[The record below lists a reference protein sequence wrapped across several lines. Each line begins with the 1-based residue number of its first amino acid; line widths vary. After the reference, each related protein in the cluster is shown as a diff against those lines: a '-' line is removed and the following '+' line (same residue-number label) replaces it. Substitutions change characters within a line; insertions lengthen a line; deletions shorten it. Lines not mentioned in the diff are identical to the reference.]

1 MAKATGVIASQLQ
14 KDADLNGGDF
24 NSRPYYRMFLG
35 LICSLPTNDP
45 TDGTVFGMLT
55 ALSNT
60 LALVQVSQH
69 FNHQS
74 QHWTSSHPISRSWR
88 SQAANCCMVAFVC
101 CHAAV
106 HECGR
111 DCSSQMLSEWR
122 HELQPLH
129 VPGFAFAW
137 LDLMSHRNLMPK
149 LLLAPSHKGW
159 PAFQRLLLALL
170 RFLEPYLRNAELTDA
185 VRLLYKVCHH
195 LKWSYVT
202 VAIHVM
208 RPRTASCSSD

>member
-1 MAKATGVIASQLQ
+1 MAKVTGVVASQLQ

-35 LICSLPTNDP
+35 LICSLPANDP
-45 TDGTVFGMLT
+45 TDGSVFGMLT

-60 LALVQVSQH
+60 LALVQVSTTQATH
-69 FNHQS
+69 LTCILITPPPALHAR
-74 QHWTSSHPISRSWR
+74 PPPEYSRH
-88 SQAANCCMVAFVC
+88 C
-101 CHAAV
+101 CHAHAHTV
-106 HECGR
+106 PLHQQLASCTTY
-111 DCSSQMLSEWR
+111 SSG
-122 HELQPLH
+122 LQPLR

-159 PAFQRLLLALL
+159 PNFQRLLLALL

-185 VRLLYKVCHH
+185 VRLLYKV
-195 LKWSYVT
+195 
-202 VAIHVM
+202 
-208 RPRTASCSSD
+208 RTCYCSHALSSALCSLTLLSFSCCKVCA